1 MAKKQTTINE
11 LARIVK
17 QGFSEVKKDIDDLAM
32 ATKKEFDQV
41 HQEFDQVHQEI
52 NGLKLGQEN
61 VELKLTNVAYRF
73 ELQELQQR
81 VEILEKEI
89 KLRKK

>member
-41 HQEFDQVHQEI
+41 HQEFDQVHQEFDQVH
-52 NGLKLGQEN
+52 QEFDQ
-61 VELKLTNVAYRF
+61 VH
-73 ELQELQQR
+73 QEFDQ
-81 VEILEKEI
+81 VH
-89 KLRKK
+89 